1 MSQRNPQSAPRDTLL
16 HVADLHFWKVTYN
29 PLHLLNKRVLGN
41 FNVWWKRRHQFAMDR
56 AAEFVEGLVAA
67 GPKTL
72 LLTGDFTST
81 SLVDEFAMA
90 RAFVDV
96 LREKQF
102 DIHAIPGNHDV
113 YTFESLRA
121 LRFEKYFGDCYPSGG
136 LPARVTLPGG
146 TPLILVPTVCP
157 NYISSQ
163 GRITNAEVA
172 RTSELL
178 AQSGEVVIVS
188 GHYPLLD
195 DTHAYQL
202 TKERRLRNS
211 HTLRKVLGTSGKHIV
226 YIAGHVH
233 RFSYLRDPDFPNLSH
248 LCAGTFFGRN
258 TRESIEGEFAEI
270 HVGGGDFTVYRHT
283 FGEHGWRRSVES
295 EFDPFA
301 DHKA

>member
-1 MSQRNPQSAPRDTLL
+1 MIDSQLQSAPRDTLL
-16 HVADLHFWKVTYN
+16 HVADLHFWKVSYN

-56 AAEFVEGLVAA
+56 AAEFVEGLIAA
-67 GPKTL
+67 GPRTL

-81 SLVDEFAMA
+81 SLVEEFAMA

-96 LREKQF
+96 LLEKQF

-113 YTFESLRA
+113 YTFESIRA
-121 LRFEKYFGDCYPSGG
+121 QRFEKYFSDCYPQAG

-157 NYISSQ
+157 NYVSSQ

-178 AQSGEVVIVS
+178 AQVDGPVLVA

-195 DTHAYQL
+195 KTQGYDL
-202 TKERRLRNS
+202 TKERRLRNAAA
-211 HTLRKVLGTSGKHIV
+211 LRSALGKSGKRIL

-233 RFSYLRDPDFPNLSH
+233 RFSYVRDSDFENLSH
-248 LCAGTFFGRN
+248 LCTGTFFGRN
-258 TRESIEGEFAEI
+258 TRENIDGEFAEVQVNDADFAVI
-270 HVGGGDFTVYRHT
+270 RHSHVNKSWSSRAELR
-283 FGEHGWRRSVES
+283 FGTY
-295 EFDPFA
+295 
-301 DHKA
+301 